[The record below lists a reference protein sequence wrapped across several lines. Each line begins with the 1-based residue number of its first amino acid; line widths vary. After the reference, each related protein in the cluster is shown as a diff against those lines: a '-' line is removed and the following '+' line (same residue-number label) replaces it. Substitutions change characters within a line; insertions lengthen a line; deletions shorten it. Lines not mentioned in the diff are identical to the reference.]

1 MAEKYVNKSHQVVI
15 ETLKEANVKIKY
27 PIMLTSNQYQDYW
40 VVSCDFMGVG
50 INIPKSMIDEDE
62 ILEIQ
67 DDCCIRFILN
77 KVWTQK
83 D

>member
-1 MAEKYVNKSHQVVI
+1 
-15 ETLKEANVKIKY
+15 
-27 PIMLTSNQYQDYW
+27 MLTSNQYQKYW

-50 INIPKSMIDEDE
+50 INIPKNMIDEDE
-62 ILEIQ
+62 IREIPN
-67 DDCCIRFILN
+67 DGKYRFILN

>member
-15 ETLKEANVKIKY
+15 ETLEKANVKIKS

-40 VVSCDFMGVG
+40 VVSCDYMGVG
-50 INIPKSMIDEDE
+50 INIPKNMIDEVE
-62 ILEIQ
+62 IREIP
-67 DDCCIRFILN
+67 DDCGNRFILN